1 MAESLKKP
9 TKKVTTIT
17 RIEETYEEVNENSPK
32 GNPPP
37 YSENPTDPPDDPD
50 DPYKPMVKKGLTGPL
65 AEASLPSLFDIFPL
79 GTTHMAW
86 VSMVSF
92 LKINK
97 KEGQNKIKGG
107 CLGFAC

>member
-50 DPYKPMVKKGLTGPL
+50 VPDDPYKPMEKKRLTGPL
-65 AEASLPSLFDIFPL
+65 AEASLLPLFDILLILTLCWLILTIL
-79 GTTHMAW
+79 GPR
-86 VSMVSF
+86 
-92 LKINK
+92 
-97 KEGQNKIKGG
+97 
-107 CLGFAC
+107 